1 MPSRPPAPEA
11 GRASARPVRGFLAIA
26 LLAAA
31 LAGGARGA
39 AAQEVPAV
47 VVDSLAV
54 EGNTRLTTSQVLGTA
69 GIPRGA
75 PVNYRDIQRA
85 ITALMSTG
93 QFDDI
98 VVEQREDAGRLVL
111 VFRVVERP
119 LLQRWAVRGAER
131 IPPGTVRDRVTLQEA
146 RPLDRNALARSVLAI
161 DSLYRDRG
169 YYAARVEPV
178 IQPAEGGV
186 RVLFDILEGNR
197 VAVSRVEVEGNERFD
212 DGEIVGRM
220 ATKPEGF
227 WWFRKGEYDEDRLET
242 DLRDRLPAFYA
253 SRGLV
258 DFQVLADTLVA
269 EPGAEKA
276 VLRLTVDEGR
286 VHQVGAFD
294 VVGNR
299 RFSSDELAAY
309 YPFGRR
315 IGDPVAAAPFDRSAW
330 EKATED
336 VRNLY
341 TNTGHIYAQVEAEE
355 VRRTA
360 ADGTPVIDLRWAI
373 REGPPATINKI
384 VILGNDVTH
393 ERVIREAI
401 VMAPGMVF
409 SRDALLRSYQ
419 NIGNLG
425 FFQQPLPPPD
435 VQPTANGVDVDIVF
449 RVEERRTGNINFGAS
464 IGQGTGLGGFIG
476 LEEPNLFGRA
486 KRGRL
491 QWQFG
496 RNINDFTLSYT
507 DPAINGGRISGT
519 VSLFNSRQRFTI
531 GDLGRRKQQG
541 GQVQVG
547 FPVLGARY
555 TRLYTS
561 YGYQQIE
568 YTEGSDDLRERFR
581 CESCVRSTVGLNLVR
596 DTRVGLPFATGGQQ
610 GSASLEFNGGLL
622 GGTGEF
628 QKLDLEG
635 RWYAP
640 LGAIG
645 GSGGFGQAVQFVL
658 GFTARTGF
666 VFGDAGPFY
675 TERYSMG
682 GTQYGLPL
690 RGYEEFAITPD
701 GYDPLAG
708 GNSARPESCGESY
721 ALFTV
726 EAGARVSQS
735 LYFSTFL
742 DAGNVFR
749 TPGQYDPTRLFRGA
763 GAGVALISPLGPI
776 GIDMA
781 YGFDRVDRDGRPDPG
796 WKLHFKLGNFF

>member
-1 MPSRPPAPEA
+1 VGG
-11 GRASARPVRGFLAIA
+11 GRAAV
-26 LLAAA
+26 
-31 LAGGARGA
+31 
-39 AAQEVPAV
+39 AQEVPAV

-69 GIPRGA
+69 GIPRGGA
-75 PVNYRDIQRA
+75 VNYRDIQRA
-85 ITALMSTG
+85 VTALMSTG
-93 QFDDI
+93 QFDDVI
-98 VVEQREDAGRLVL
+98 VEQRDAQGRLVL
-111 VFRVVERP
+111 VFRVAERP
-119 LLQRWAVRGAER
+119 LLQRWSVRGAER
-131 IPPGTVRDRVTLQEA
+131 ISPGTVRDRVTLVAA

-178 IQPAEGGV
+178 LQPAEGGV
-186 RVLFDILEGNR
+186 RVLFDIVEGSR
-197 VAVSRVEVEGNERFD
+197 VAVSRVEVEGNERFTD
-212 DGEIVGRM
+212 AEVVGQM

-227 WWFRKGEYDEDRLET
+227 WWFQKGEYDEEALEI
-242 DLRDRLPAFYA
+242 DLRGRLPTFYA
-253 SRGLV
+253 SKGLV
-258 DFQVLADTLVA
+258 DFQVTGDTLVA
-269 EPGAEKA
+269 APGAEKA
-276 VLRLTVDEGR
+276 VLRITVDEGR
-286 VHQVGAFD
+286 VHQVGTFD
-294 VVGNR
+294 IVGNR
-299 RFSSDELAAY
+299 RFSSDELVTY
-309 YPFGRR
+309 YPFGPR
-315 IGDPVAAAPFDRSAW
+315 IGAPVATVPFDQSAW
-330 EKATED
+330 AKATED

-341 TNTGHIYAQVEAEE
+341 TNTGHIYAQVEATE

-360 ADGTPVIDLRWAI
+360 EDGTPVVDLKWAI
-373 REGPPATINKI
+373 REGPPATVNKI
-384 VILGNDVTH
+384 IIVGNDVTH

-409 SRDALLRSYQ
+409 SRDALIRSYQ

-425 FFQQPLPPPD
+425 FFQQPLPEPSVD
-435 VQPTANGVDVDIVF
+435 QTGNGVDVDITF

-519 VSLFNSRQRFTI
+519 VSLFNSRQRYTI

-541 GQVQVG
+541 GLVQLG
-547 FPVLGARY
+547 FPILGARY

-561 YGYQQIE
+561 YGYQRIE
-568 YTEGSDDLRERFR
+568 YSEGSEDLRERFS
-581 CESCVRSTVGLNLVR
+581 CESCVRSTVGFNLVR
-596 DTRVGLPFATGGQQ
+596 DTRVGLPFATGGLQT
-610 GSASLEFNGGLL
+610 SLNLEFNGGPL
-622 GGTGEF
+622 GGTGDYR
-628 QKLDLEG
+628 KVDLEG

-645 GSGGFGQAVQFVL
+645 GQGGFGQTVQFVL
-658 GFTARTGF
+658 GLTARTGF

-675 TERYSMG
+675 TERFSMG

-701 GYDPLAG
+701 GHDPLAG
-708 GNSARPESCGESY
+708 GSSARPESFGESY
-721 ALFTV
+721 ALFGV

-735 LYFSTFL
+735 LYFSVFF
-742 DAGNVFR
+742 DAGNIYR
-749 TPGQYDPTRLFRGA
+749 TPGQYDPSRLFRGA
-763 GAGVALISPLGPI
+763 GVGVALISPLGPI
-776 GIDMA
+776 GIDLA
-781 YGFDRVDRDGRPDPG
+781 RGFDRVDRVGAPDPG